1 MHDAGTTIFRSRD
14 DGTHWEQLDR
24 GIPETAPCNIEAMSI
39 AAWPGGY
46 SLFLGDTDGAV
57 YMSEDGGDSFTRIAD
72 AIGPI
77 SKGNHLGA
85 AAARCRGIARLGLPP
100 VGD

>member
-1 MHDAGTTIFRSRD
+1 
-14 DGTHWEQLDR
+14 
-24 GIPETAPCNIEAMSI
+24 MSI

-57 YMSEDGGDSFTRIAD
+57 YMSEDGGDNFTRIAD

-77 SKGNHLGA
+77 SKGNHFVPLRRA
-85 AAARCRGIARLGLPP
+85 AAAE
-100 VGD
+100 